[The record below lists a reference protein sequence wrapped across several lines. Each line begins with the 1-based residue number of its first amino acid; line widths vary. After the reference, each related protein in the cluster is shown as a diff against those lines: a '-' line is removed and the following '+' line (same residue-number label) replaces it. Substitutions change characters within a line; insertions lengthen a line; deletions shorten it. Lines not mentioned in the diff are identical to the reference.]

1 MYKNTNDNNDNILY
15 IYTIVFFAITKFK
28 RQNLNV
34 PAKNFMGKNVNSDKS
49 K

>member
-34 PAKNFMGKNVNSDKS
+34 PANNFYGQKM
-49 K
+49 